1 MNTTRH
7 GVKQIVIS
15 VYLNNANQVNEYFSV
30 CFLIEKYYILIL
42 HMTRRWH
49 ATTFNEQFETF
60 GNTVSE
66 YSFELTRDEMHTCG
80 ALVLHNGVRGPTT
93 GKTWGRLFLFPN
105 TTIREH
111 ELAQSVDRRHF
122 SHVRRFVLRN
132 PLKSKTLPSGVQQL
146 YVLKPTET
154 KKYPKAK
161 ANNATHYVK
170 KRQHTQ
176 KVNMHY
182 M

>member
-1 MNTTRH
+1 
-7 GVKQIVIS
+7 
-15 VYLNNANQVNEYFSV
+15 
-30 CFLIEKYYILIL
+30 
-42 HMTRRWH
+42 MTRRWH